1 LTTVTTTRNAKLKM
15 KRLAYDFSRVIN
27 TKYMGRG
34 NRTLGSL
41 MFPNN
46 DVVVVSGNPKFYIIL
61 EENMSEQK
69 VVSIFRF
76 KLFNVTSSPKKT
88 VQNKT
93 KIGMYLHPRFKIE
106 IDKTESL
113 NRIEKLFIRKLL
125 NNKIRSHVAKRNDIL
140 VIKTDYGK
148 AEVGKIMLNNKVEI
162 GDKNG
167 INKVK
172 T

>member
-1 LTTVTTTRNAKLKM
+1 LTTVTTTRNAKLRM
-15 KRLAYDFSRVIN
+15 KRLAYDFSRVISA
-27 TKYMGRG
+27 KYMGRG
-34 NRTLGSL
+34 NRALDSL
-41 MFPNN
+41 IFPNN
-46 DVVVVSGNPKFYIIL
+46 DVVVVSDNPKFYIIL
-61 EENMSEQK
+61 EENKSEQK

-76 KLFNVTSSPKKT
+76 KLLNVTSSPKKT
-88 VQNKT
+88 IQNKT
-93 KIGMYLHPRFKIE
+93 KIGIYLHPRFKIE
-106 IDKTESL
+106 IDKTERL
-113 NRIEKLFIRKLL
+113 NRIEKLFVSKLL
-125 NNKIRSHVAKRNDIL
+125 SNKIRSHVAKRNDIL